1 MNTAEIVKT
10 VCKKQNVSLAALA
23 RRIGQSRQNLYN
35 KLRRNSLT
43 MKELEQIAD
52 AIGVTFDQSF
62 TLPDGEQFRIEHK
75 KADPQEVTLS

>member
-35 KLRRNSLT
+35 KLL
-43 MKELEQIAD
+43 
-52 AIGVTFDQSF
+52 
-62 TLPDGEQFRIEHK
+62 
-75 KADPQEVTLS
+75 

>member
-10 VCKKQNVSLAALA
+10 VCKKQNVTLAELA

-43 MKELEQIAD
+43 MNELEQIAD
-52 AIGVTFDQSF
+52 AVGVTFDQSF
-62 TLPDGEQFRIEHK
+62 ILPDGEQFRIAHK
-75 KADPQEVTLS
+75 TTDTQEVPLL

>member
-10 VCKKQNVSLAALA
+10 VCKKQNVPLAELA

-52 AIGVTFDQSF
+52 AVGVTFDQSF
-62 TLPDGEQFRIEHK
+62 ILPDGEQFRIKHK
-75 KADPQEVTLS
+75 KTDLQEVSLP